1 MPLKQLL
8 LPSQIRRNY
17 ILLLEV
23 IRWGKR
29 RASEGKYKEE
39 RQKGINSSQREGKA
53 YGPARVKGVRSVRSV
68 SPQLGAV
75 TLHPA
80 GTCSDA
86 LISQTEFMGDYHTAP
101 AKLCCSAGNRYAP
114 VLNPKRPCY
123 ICQAC
128 PGKAPSVQM
137 LSLLCLHQK
146 I

>member
-1 MPLKQLL
+1 MRFCSLK
-8 LPSQIRRNY
+8 SC
-17 ILLLEV
+17 
-23 IRWGKR
+23 
-29 RASEGKYKEE
+29 SEGRRGRGRGRTSK
-39 RQKGINSSQREGKA
+39 RGGKA
-53 YGPARVKGVRSVRSV
+53 PIPPRKADPRLGVGKALGRQELTELEASGLF

-101 AKLCCSAGNRYAP
+101 AKLCCGAGNRYAP

>member
-1 MPLKQLL
+1 MPREGGTKEGGVRGGEMGTPQF
-8 LPSQIRRNY
+8 LP
-17 ILLLEV
+17 
-23 IRWGKR
+23 KR
-29 RASEGKYKEE
+29 KTPASA
-39 RQKGINSSQREGKA
+39 QKGF
-53 YGPARVKGVRSVRSV
+53 GPARVKGVGSVRSV

>member
-1 MPLKQLL
+1 VLGEVGNKEGGARGGQVERHRLL
-8 LPSQIRRNY
+8 SERN
-17 ILLLEV
+17 ITALA
-23 IRWGKR
+23 W
-29 RASEGKYKEE
+29 
-39 RQKGINSSQREGKA
+39 KGF
-53 YGPARVKGVRSVRSV
+53 GPARVKRLRSVWSA

-80 GTCSDA
+80 ETCSDA
-86 LISQTEFMGDYHTAP
+86 LISQIEFMGDYHTAP

>member
-1 MPLKQLL
+1 MEEGVQGGEVETPQF
-8 LPSQIRRNY
+8 LP
-17 ILLLEV
+17 
-23 IRWGKR
+23 KR
-29 RASEGKYKEE
+29 KTTTSA
-39 RQKGINSSQREGKA
+39 QKGF
-53 YGPARVKGVRSVRSV
+53 GPARVKGVGSVRSV

>member
-1 MPLKQLL
+1 ML
-8 LPSQIRRNY
+8 
-17 ILLLEV
+17 
-23 IRWGKR
+23 
-29 RASEGKYKEE
+29 
-39 RQKGINSSQREGKA
+39 REGGNKEGRVQRGETEKHQFLHRRKA
-53 YGPARVKGVRSVRSV
+53 AASAQGSLGPARVKRVGSVRSA

-75 TLHPA
+75 TLCPA

-101 AKLCCSAGNRYAP
+101 AKLCCISGNRYAP

-123 ICQAC
+123 ICQAW